1 MVRIDPPDK
10 DVHETGCAAAIGRHV
25 FPTSDNPRVM
35 IHHASCADEV
45 EAYAVNPVEAEGYSV
60 RVLATA
66 SAIKLAPGPLPGAG
80 IRGNHHFTIYRG
92 NSGGV

>member
-1 MVRIDPPDK
+1 MPGHEFPTQ
-10 DVHETGCAAAIGRHV
+10 DVHRTGCAAAIGPRV
-25 FPTSDNPRVM
+25 SPSGDNPPVM
-35 IHHASCADEV
+35 IHHAACADEV
-45 EAYAVNPVEAEGYSV
+45 EAYAVNPVEAEGYSM

-66 SAIKLAPGPLPGAG
+66 SATKLAPGPLPGAG